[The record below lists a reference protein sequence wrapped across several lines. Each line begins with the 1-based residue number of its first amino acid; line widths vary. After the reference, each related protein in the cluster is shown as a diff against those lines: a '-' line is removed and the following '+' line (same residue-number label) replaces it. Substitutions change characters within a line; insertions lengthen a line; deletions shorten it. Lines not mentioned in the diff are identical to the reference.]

1 MPGKNLASPSSPS
14 TLHLDKD
21 YVFFFNDLKKRL
33 KTAQIKAALAA
44 NTEQIQFYWETGKAI
59 TEQQKVKKWGSR
71 FLDQLSHD
79 LRQAFPGMSGFSKR
93 NLEHMRRFAQIY
105 PQLDFAKQP
114 VSQLPWGHIIRLMQI
129 QLNDLARDWYA
140 AKACQQGWSRPVME
154 MQIES
159 GLFERQADRRN
170 KTDNFQQHLPAAESD
185 LARDLLKDPYKFDF
199 LTLQEKAHERAIEN
213 ALTQHIREFLLEL
226 GQGFAFVGTQVPLTF
241 DEQEYFIDM
250 LFYHLKLRRFVVV
263 ELKATQFKPEHTGQ
277 LGFYLAVVDDQLRH
291 PDDNRT
297 IGILLCK
304 EKNKVVVEYALRN
317 TNAPIGVSEFT
328 LSKSLPTKLK
338 TSLPTVEELEA
349 ELNIVTPK
357 IKS

>member
-1 MPGKNLASPSSPS
+1 MPGKNLLSPSPS

-21 YVFFFNDLKKRL
+21 YVFFFNELKKRL

-44 NTEQIQFYWETGKAI
+44 NAEQIQFYWETGNAI
-59 TEQQKVKKWGSR
+59 IEQQKVKKWGSR

-79 LRQAFPGMSGFSKR
+79 LRQALPGMSGFSKR

-114 VSQLPWGHIIRLMQI
+114 VSQLPWGHIIRLMQM
-129 QLNDLARDWYA
+129 QLNDPARDWYA
-140 AKACQQGWSRPVME
+140 TKAFQQGWSRPVME

-159 GLFERQADRRN
+159 GLFERQADPLN
-170 KTDNFQQHLPAAESD
+170 KTDNFQQCLPAAESD
-185 LARDLLKDPYKFDF
+185 LVRDLLKDPYKFDF
-199 LTLQEKAHERAIEN
+199 LTLQEKTHERAIEN

-241 DEQEYFIDM
+241 NDQEYFIDM
-250 LFYHLKLRRFVVV
+250 LFYHFKLRRFVVV
-263 ELKATQFKPEHTGQ
+263 ELKATHFKPEHTGQ

-304 EKNKVVVEYALRN
+304 EKNKVVVEYALSN
-317 TNAPIGVSEFT
+317 TNAPIGVSEFK

-338 TSLPTVEELEA
+338 TSLPSVEELEA
-349 ELNIVTPK
+349 ELNITDPK
-357 IKS
+357 SGS